1 MRPDI
6 YGVAKIRFVVPLNVS
21 DFTLTASYSNQLDA
35 QKVSISIAAVA
46 YQSRDN
52 KVSKYLQVETS
63 TENAIIG
70 RFAIISVQSNFYMH
84 SFFYLVSGGYPL
96 SRFYQIH

>member
-6 YGVAKIRFVVPLNVS
+6 YGVAKIRFIVPLNVS

-52 KVSKYLQVETS
+52 KYLQVETS

-84 SFFYLVSGGYPL
+84 SFFYLVSGGYL
-96 SRFYQIH
+96 LG

>member
-6 YGVAKIRFVVPLNVS
+6 YGVAKIRFIVPPNVS

-46 YQSRDN
+46 YQSREN
-52 KVSKYLQVETS
+52 KYLQVETS

-84 SFFYLVSGGYPL
+84 SFFYLVSGGYL
-96 SRFYQIH
+96 LG